1 MKLCAE
7 MQMLKGAEG
16 GKLATRA
23 TGARSLQSSTGR
35 FFTTISQSARF
46 FHASDGLGRREVVG
60 NGCRMREKRTRT
72 PLGILC

>member
-16 GKLATRA
+16 GKLA
-23 TGARSLQSSTGR
+23 GARSLQSSTGR
-35 FFTTISQSARF
+35 FFTAISQSARF
-46 FHASDGLGRREVVG
+46 FHASDGLGRREMVG

-72 PLGILC
+72 LLGILC